1 MEIDLYLVQLLSPSN
16 RINTGRCWSSTVLR
30 TVDIVGV
37 TYQNSTHR
45 MCQPIKCKTLK
56 NVNIVGV
63 AYIHT
68 RPPRRM
74 CWSIECKTL
83 KTVVIKWKFNCW
95 FHVWIEYIYI
105 RKCALDLLSIFSV
118 IFLFFW
124 TVVQRLTVWSF
135 YDLTFKTIMIQCT

>member
-1 MEIDLYLVQLLSPSN
+1 MTYSVSRISISQRLVIPYNTEMLKNLSKLKEAWPEVLHHMIFFLMEIDLYLIQLLSPSN

-45 MCQPIKCKTLK
+45 MCQPIKCKTLE

-63 AYIHT
+63 ACI

-95 FHVWIEYIYI
+95 FHVWIDYIY
-105 RKCALDLLSIFSV
+105 
-118 IFLFFW
+118 
-124 TVVQRLTVWSF
+124 
-135 YDLTFKTIMIQCT
+135 

>member
-1 MEIDLYLVQLLSPSN
+1 MIFFWMEIDLYLIQLLSPSN

-45 MCQPIKCKTLK
+45 MCQPIKCKTLE

-63 AYIHT
+63 ECT

-95 FHVWIEYIYI
+95 FHVWIDYIYYKMCTWFVI
-105 RKCALDLLSIFSV
+105 DFFCDFLVFLNSCPETNSV
-118 IFLFFW
+118 I
-124 TVVQRLTVWSF
+124 V
-135 YDLTFKTIMIQCT
+135 